1 MVPSLSPERRK
12 SPRYPIILLPT
23 PKAYPISLAVPESTS
38 GPSRQPRTQSQESRA
53 ARFLS
58 PIVRLS
64 LLHSAAR
71 RDGSLM
77 DSTLAISFGLVR
89 SHGSTGSHFS
99 PTRRSFKIL
108 LNSPTPSSNLLVRC
122 E

>member
-1 MVPSLSPERRK
+1 MAPSSSPERRK
-12 SPRYPIILLPT
+12 SPRSPIILLPT

-89 SHGSTGSHFS
+89 AHGPTGPNLP
-99 PTRRSFKIL
+99 PTRGSFKIL
-108 LNSPTPSSNLLVRC
+108 LNPRVPSANP
-122 E
+122 